1 MDKLPKFVSRCT
13 PTEKRK
19 RGSQKP
25 PGVEQRW
32 KSWRRWD
39 LLGAKR
45 RPNGKAQ
52 AKAKDRVEWR
62 RLISTLRP
70 TRDGEV
76 VWVSSG
82 WSRGGVGGPPPL
94 IFRPIWGPKGRN
106 FFFETGSPPLSQG
119 QDQRPL
125 SLSEGLDL
133 PLVNESVSH
142 SPMVRSFLNQ
152 TYLHLPNRFQ
162 ADGCLDYILGIW

>member
-1 MDKLPKFVSRCT
+1 MDKLPKFALRCT

-25 PGVEQRW
+25 PGGEQRW

-45 RPNGKAQ
+45 RPKGEAQ

-70 TRDGEV
+70 TRDGEIE
-76 VWVSSG
+76 WVSSG
-82 WSRGGVGGPPPL
+82 GSRGGVGGPPPL
-94 IFRPIWGPKGRN
+94 FSEQSEARRAEKCFFSDRVFPIISRSGWTPPFLIWRSGSA
-106 FFFETGSPPLSQG
+106 TG
-119 QDQRPL
+119 
-125 SLSEGLDL
+125 EW
-133 PLVNESVSH
+133 VSK
-142 SPMVRSFLNQ
+142 P
-152 TYLHLPNRFQ
+152 LPNGDRLKQ
-162 ADGCLDYILGIW
+162 VRL

>member
-1 MDKLPKFVSRCT
+1 MDKLPKFALRCT

-25 PGVEQRW
+25 PGGEQRW

-45 RPNGKAQ
+45 RPKGEAQ

-70 TRDGEV
+70 TRDGEIEC
-76 VWVSSG
+76 VSSG
-82 WSRGGVGGPPPL
+82 GSRGGVGGPPPL
-94 IFRPIWGPKGRN
+94 FSEQSEARTAEKCFFSDRVFPLISRSGWTPPFLIWRSGSA
-106 FFFETGSPPLSQG
+106 TG
-119 QDQRPL
+119 
-125 SLSEGLDL
+125 EW
-133 PLVNESVSH
+133 VSK
-142 SPMVRSFLNQ
+142 P
-152 TYLHLPNRFQ
+152 LPNGDRLKQ
-162 ADGCLDYILGIW
+162 VRL

>member
-1 MDKLPKFVSRCT
+1 MDKLPKFALRCT

-25 PGVEQRW
+25 PGGEQRW

-45 RPNGKAQ
+45 RPKGEAQ

-70 TRDGEV
+70 TRDGEIEC
-76 VWVSSG
+76 VSSG
-82 WSRGGVGGPPPL
+82 GSRGGVGGPPPL
-94 IFRPIWGPKGRN
+94 FSEQSEARRAEKCFFSDRVFPLISRSGWTPPFLIWRSGSA
-106 FFFETGSPPLSQG
+106 TG
-119 QDQRPL
+119 
-125 SLSEGLDL
+125 EW
-133 PLVNESVSH
+133 VSK
-142 SPMVRSFLNQ
+142 P
-152 TYLHLPNRFQ
+152 LPNGDRLKQ
-162 ADGCLDYILGIW
+162 VRL

>member
-1 MDKLPKFVSRCT
+1 MSLQRTAGLRWTGHVLRMPMDKLPKFTLRCT

-25 PGVEQRW
+25 PGGEQRW

-45 RPNGKAQ
+45 RPKGEAQ

-70 TRDGEV
+70 TRDGEIE
-76 VWVSSG
+76 WVSSG
-82 WSRGGVGGPPPL
+82 GSRGGVGDPSPL
-94 IFRPIWGPKGRN
+94 FSEQSEARRAEKC
-106 FFFETGSPPLSQG
+106 FFFQTGSSPLSQG
-119 QDQRPL
+119 QDERPP

-142 SPMVRSFLNQ
+142 YPMV
-152 TYLHLPNRFQ
+152 T
-162 ADGCLDYILGIW
+162 A

>member
-1 MDKLPKFVSRCT
+1 MSLQRTAGCNGHVLRIPMDRLPKFALRCT

-25 PGVEQRW
+25 PGGEQRW

-70 TRDGEV
+70 TRDGEIE
-76 VWVSSG
+76 WVSSG
-82 WSRGGVGGPPPL
+82 GSRGGVGGPPPL
-94 IFRPIWGPKGRN
+94 IFRTIWGPKGRKM
-106 FFFETGSPPLSQG
+106 FFFSDRVFPLISRSGWTPPLPYLKVWICHWWMSQ
-119 QDQRPL
+119 
-125 SLSEGLDL
+125 
-133 PLVNESVSH
+133 
-142 SPMVRSFLNQ
+142 
-152 TYLHLPNRFQ
+152 
-162 ADGCLDYILGIW
+162 